1 MTNYFESLEQFQNKG
16 GLKLSTITAKQLLPA
31 MVMHMKRGDR
41 QFSLYLNGR
50 LPKPLG
56 ELLQE
61 AFQLLHL
68 QLPFYTQH
76 CARQESSYKNI
87 SKSKIKIDFVMKYR
101 MSREE
106 QSWVLQEIQSIL
118 AQIIK
123 PQMSDL
129 QKIIAVHDYI
139 VRNHYY
145 EMNTTGSPFTVY
157 TFMHEKQGVCMA
169 YALLFEKMM
178 SELQIPCLY
187 VIGDAEGESD
197 LGHGWNMV
205 QLNGEWYHIDS
216 TWNDIGSKLKNHEIR
231 YRYFLRSDDFMKKD
245 HYWNSAHYPQ
255 CLSETYKGLSNVYDV
270 TYTADHLYF
279 PHPKSAFLVEMEAQT
294 RKTKI
299 IVNERVQF
307 CTEFENAVYFSHVD
321 QQWALY
327 KYNCET
333 QEIICV
339 DERKVLSIK
348 RLLNKMSIQFNE
360 GEPLEL
366 ELASILKIKPTI
378 KAKEVDLSGF
388 GSSWFGSYKGKAEPI
403 RFICEDG
410 MELLFQDAH
419 KQISVDL
426 LLTNQLE
433 ISITTDK
440 KPLNAEKPVEIKF
453 PKQIAKQLGLESI
466 EIKKDTILE
475 SRE

>member
-1 MTNYFESLEQFQNKG
+1 MTNYFESIEEFQNNG

-31 MVMHMKRGDR
+31 MVTHMKRGDR

-101 MSREE
+101 MSRDE
-106 QSWVLQEIQSIL
+106 QSWVIQEIQSIL
-118 AQIIK
+118 NQIIQ

-139 VRNHYY
+139 VRNHQY

-187 VIGDAEGESD
+187 VIGDADGESD

-231 YRYFLRSDDFMKKD
+231 YRYFLRSDDFMKQD

-255 CLSETYKGLSNVYDV
+255 CLSEVYKGLSNVYDV
-270 TYTADHLYF
+270 TYTAEKLYF
-279 PHPKSAFLVEMEAQT
+279 PHPKSAFLVEMESDT
-294 RKTKI
+294 RKKHI
-299 IVNERVQF
+299 LLKERVQF
-307 CTEFENAVYFSHVD
+307 CTEFENEIYFSNVD
-321 QQWALY
+321 QQWTLF
-327 KYNCET
+327 KYNCESGKIT
-333 QEIICV
+333 QL
-339 DERKVLSIK
+339 DERKVTGIK
-348 RLLNKMSIQFNE
+348 KLLNKIAIQFNE
-360 GEPLEL
+360 GEPIEYLIEV
-366 ELASILKIKPTI
+366 EPEAKPVI
-378 KAKEVDLSGF
+378 EAKTVELSGF
-388 GSSWFGSYKGKAEPI
+388 GSSWFGTYKGKAEPI
-403 RFICEDG
+403 RFVCEDG
-410 MELLFQDAH
+410 MELLIQDAH
-419 KQISVDL
+419 KQLSVDIL
-426 LLTNQLE
+426 VTNQLE

-440 KPLNAEKPVEIKF
+440 KSINAKNPVIIKF
-453 PKQIAKQLGLESI
+453 PKPIAEQFGMETI